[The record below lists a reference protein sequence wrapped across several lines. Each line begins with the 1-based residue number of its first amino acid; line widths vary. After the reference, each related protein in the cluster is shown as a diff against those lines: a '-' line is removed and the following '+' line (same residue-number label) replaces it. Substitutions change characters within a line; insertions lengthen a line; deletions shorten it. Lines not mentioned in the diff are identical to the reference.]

1 MSALDFKRIENR
13 LDSIFKNKIYESDII
28 NKPELFTA

>member
-13 LDSIFKNKIYESDII
+13 LDSILKNKIYESDII
-28 NKPELFTA
+28 NKDNY